1 MNIDDLPGAGPACVP
16 MDVRRVQAE
25 SVEAAQD
32 HVAEETPI
40 ALVYNG
46 QPFAVMLGTPLDLED
61 FALGF
66 TWTEGIIASLE
77 EFHGVEVE
85 AEETGFSVY
94 DSVPHERVEALAARR
109 RSLTGRTGCGLCGR
123 QMLED
128 ALRPVASMAWSEPV
142 AADTVARAHEG
153 LAAGQTLNALT
164 GAVHAAGWADRSG
177 NIALVREDVGR
188 HNALDKLIGA
198 LLRSGLPRADG
209 LVVVTSRASYE
220 MVQKTASAGIGILSA
235 VSAPTALAVR
245 TARAAGLTLLGF
257 SRGGRHTVYAPVND
271 SP

>member
-94 DSVPHERVEALAARR
+94 VSVPHERVEAPAAA
-109 RSLTGRTGCGLCGR
+109 C
-123 QMLED
+123 
-128 ALRPVASMAWSEPV
+128 
-142 AADTVARAHEG
+142 
-153 LAAGQTLNALT
+153 AAGRCWRMRCAPWPPWPGRSRWQRTRWRVLT
-164 GAVHAAGWADRSG
+164 
-177 NIALVREDVGR
+177 
-188 HNALDKLIGA
+188 
-198 LLRSGLPRADG
+198 
-209 LVVVTSRASYE
+209 RAS
-220 MVQKTASAGIGILSA
+220 L
-235 VSAPTALAVR
+235 P
-245 TARAAGLTLLGF
+245 ARP
-257 SRGGRHTVYAPVND
+257 SMR
-271 SP
+271 